1 MATLLN
7 VISADESGTSDS
19 SGSDFYHNY
28 ACNIRRSATL
38 YTGQNNS
45 NSSSKMAALNNR
57 YNSSNSISAVASA
70 RVHQTQH
77 YNSATLGRM
86 PRTTSLAK
94 ADYTR

>member
-1 MATLLN
+1 MFIKLF
-7 VISADESGTSDS
+7 SADESGTSDS
-19 SGSDFYHNY
+19 SGSDFYHAY

-38 YTGQNNS
+38 YTGHNNS
-45 NSSSKMAALNNR
+45 NSSKMAALNSR

-70 RVHQTQH
+70 RVHLTQH

>member
-1 MATLLN
+1 MFIKLF
-7 VISADESGTSDS
+7 SADESGTSDS
-19 SGSDFYHNY
+19 SGSDFYHAY

-38 YTGQNNS
+38 YTGHNN
-45 NSSSKMAALNNR
+45 SSKMAALNSR

-70 RVHQTQH
+70 RVHLTQH